1 MNRQPFLT
9 LARLGQAS
17 LSEKKSTFFASAA
30 PVESEEEVQ
39 AILLEIRNR
48 YQEANHHVYAYKI
61 GPDEQIQRANDA
73 GEPGGTAGRPCLE
86 AIKKAGLKNTLVVVS
101 RYFGGIL
108 LGAGGLT
115 RAYGKA
121 AALAIEAAGIVK
133 KIPAAS
139 FCLTFDYTLL
149 GRMES
154 FLSSQNYPIEQKN
167 YSQDISFLCLLPEES
182 KEEISQKLTEL
193 AGGRLHIMEIA
204 SDRWIRAIHNS

>member
-1 MNRQPFLT
+1 MSHQSFFT
-9 LARLGQAS
+9 LAKVGQAR
-17 LSEKKSTFFASAA
+17 LTEKKSNFFASAA
-30 PVESEEEVQ
+30 PVETEEEVQ
-39 AILLEIRNR
+39 AILSDIRSR
-48 YQEANHHVYAYKI
+48 RREANHHVYAYTI
-61 GPDEQIQRANDA
+61 GPDEQIQRSNDA

-121 AALAIEAAGIVK
+121 AAMAIEAAEIVE

-149 GRMES
+149 GRIES
-154 FLSSQNYPIEQKN
+154 FFLNENYPIEQKN
-167 YSQDISFLCLLPEES
+167 YSQDISFLCLIPEDS
-182 KEEISQKLTEL
+182 KEKTVQKLTEL
-193 AGGRLHIMEIA
+193 TGGRLHIMEIA
-204 SDRWIRAIHNS
+204 TGRWISCYV